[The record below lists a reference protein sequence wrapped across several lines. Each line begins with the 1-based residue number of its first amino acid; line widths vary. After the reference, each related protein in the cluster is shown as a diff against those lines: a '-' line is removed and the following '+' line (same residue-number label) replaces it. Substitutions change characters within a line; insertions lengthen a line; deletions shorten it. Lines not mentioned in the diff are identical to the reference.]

1 MITRLNTAAKP
12 QGNGNIRCVLLT
24 LIFIA
29 IATVLVAAVSSTR
42 F

>member
-1 MITRLNTAAKP
+1 MT

-24 LIFIA
+24 LIFIT

>member
-1 MITRLNTAAKP
+1 MCNQLNTATKP
-12 QGNGNIRCVLLT
+12 RGNGNIRCVLLA